1 MEYGKFLLM
10 ESGIPGFGIR
20 KTAQAIR
27 KPINDWNPESSS
39 TDKECNPVPRKPKSK
54 TVPHSLTLGD
64 MLLLKIMPLFFSLGP
79 TAAPKTTRVPEV
91 TPSRKVTPKPSG
103 TTTVIV
109 ESSSNSGGQTNYTKN
124 SKEEGIEH
132 KSFFISFPYSL

>member
-1 MEYGKFLLM
+1 M
-10 ESGIPGFGIR
+10 ESGIPGFGIG
-20 KTAQAIR
+20 KQP
-27 KPINDWNPESSS
+27 KQSGNPS
-39 TDKECNPVPRKPKSK
+39 TTGIQNQVP
-54 TVPHSLTLGD
+54 LTKNGIQYLETRIKDCPGF
-64 MLLLKIMPLFFSLGP
+64 PYFGRHASFTNHASFFSLAP

>member
-1 MEYGKFLLM
+1 M
-10 ESGIPGFGIR
+10 
-20 KTAQAIR
+20 
-27 KPINDWNPESSS
+27 
-39 TDKECNPVPRKPKSK
+39 
-54 TVPHSLTLGD
+54 GD
-64 MLLLKIMPLFFSLGP
+64 MPLLQIMPLFFSLAP
-79 TAAPKTTRVPEV
+79 TVAPKTTRVPEV
-91 TPSRKVTPKPSG
+91 TPSLKVTPKPSG